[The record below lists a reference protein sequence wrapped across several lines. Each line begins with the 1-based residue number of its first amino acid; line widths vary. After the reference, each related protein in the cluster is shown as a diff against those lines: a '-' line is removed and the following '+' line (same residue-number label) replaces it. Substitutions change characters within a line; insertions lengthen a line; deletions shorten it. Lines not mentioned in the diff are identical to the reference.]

1 MDQLYS
7 SRYYNNHVY
16 LGFWPVFYTTESYLQ
31 WWGMSLC
38 LPVFWLLCVLEVQNL
53 TTNPLL
59 GEEDMPGNLTESLI
73 VRVFRKAVKTACCE
87 NRWIINAESSTAFS
101 HSPDGDVNSR
111 RPQACWTYCY
121 TTLKQALRP
130 ALSMP
135 GITCRPLLIPFSRTK
150 PQHSM
155 PFRTHQNTF
164 QVLWKYQLPDH
175 KYLQGSNP
183 SNQTRDQGFFPL
195 KSPSNLPASVIYPW
209 LYFVQGKCF
218 WLSTLSLH
226 HNFVH
231 LHQVSLQSPLLQ
243 GDQPVQSSSELK
255 FSLWEWSS
263 STKRMGI

>member
-1 MDQLYS
+1 MQNPQQPLATPRMAMWIPDVHRPAGHTVTQHWNRPFGPPCPCRASHADLYS
-7 SRYYNNHVY
+7 
-16 LGFWPVFYTTESYLQ
+16 F
-31 WWGMSLC
+31 
-38 LPVFWLLCVLEVQNL
+38 
-53 TTNPLL
+53 
-59 GEEDMPGNLTESLI
+59 
-73 VRVFRKAVKTACCE
+73 
-87 NRWIINAESSTAFS
+87 
-101 HSPDGDVNSR
+101 
-111 RPQACWTYCY
+111 
-121 TTLKQALRP
+121 
-130 ALSMP
+130 
-135 GITCRPLLIPFSRTK
+135 PFSRTK
-150 PQHSM
+150 SQHSM

-183 SNQTRDQGFFPL
+183 SNQTTRDQGFFPL

-243 GDQPVQSSSELK
+243 GDQSVQSSSELK

-263 STKRMGI
+263 STKRLGI